1 MERVKHSKWKPTDLR
16 EIRKKLGL
24 TQAKMGEKI
33 GISPRMFRFYESG
46 STKVSLV
53 MEYAMK
59 YLVEKELGKEEFAKL
74 TPFERERMERLRNA
88 IAEELEK
95 GDDHPQFSLIFR
107 MCRQAIKQ
115 FDNILSK

>member
-88 IAEELEK
+88 IAEERKRVIMTHNSVIFLE
-95 GDDHPQFSLIFR
+95 
-107 MCRQAIKQ
+107 CAVRQ
-115 FDNILSK
+115 

>member
-1 MERVKHSKWKPTDLR
+1 
-16 EIRKKLGL
+16 
-24 TQAKMGEKI
+24 
-33 GISPRMFRFYESG
+33 MFGFYESG

-88 IAEELEK
+88 IAEELQK
-95 GDDHPQFSLIFR
+95 GDNDPQFSHIFLE
-107 MCRQAIKQ
+107 CAVRQ
-115 FDNILSK
+115 